1 MPLIRALPLIR
12 PYFRYPE
19 IVKCYLIV
27 PPHESYQVTFLSL
40 QKRWPYY
47 RGTTV
52 CIVTQCYI
60 YGYQFKHL
68 LSQSQ
73 KNYDKKMSIQ
83 NRKKYWQVFVKTM
96 IFSQKRLT
104 KICRKL
110 IKFFLCFVDC
120 CFSFC
125 TFSFGIYRFWL
136 LLWYLQTLL
145 NNFFKV

>member
-1 MPLIRALPLIR
+1 MPKEKVLK
-12 PYFRYPE
+12 E
-19 IVKCYLIV
+19 K
-27 PPHESYQVTFLSL
+27 
-40 QKRWPYY
+40 QKMLPYY
-47 RGTTV
+47 RGTIV

-110 IKFFLCFVDC
+110 I
-120 CFSFC
+120 
-125 TFSFGIYRFWL
+125 
-136 LLWYLQTLL
+136 
-145 NNFFKV
+145 NFFTHSSSPVIRPPLLQ